1 MATTTLQNL
10 RRELAAYLGYGEMV
24 GKDGE
29 AWTTTSNIGAAA
41 TVTSTELRDYGFD
54 DISDAGSGDDI
65 FDNFWVIILGSNNA
79 NVVRRVKS
87 YDASA
92 GALTVYGTDLSA
104 ESSAMDFEIH
114 KYSPTY
120 LREALNTAR
129 LRAYP
134 ALHLPVTR
142 QLMTANGQVRYQV
155 PSALID
161 KPRAIYLERG
171 YTSDFANNILSNAGL
186 ETFSSSAF
194 TSWTATNLDI
204 AQEEATTT
212 PFNYAV
218 LRDGSSARCTSR
230 SSSTG
235 TFLQSISSPGTHSGQ
250 RISMSVWVYCLTA
263 DIVSTDIKIGSTSN
277 LGTAADGGLHQGT
290 GWELLTHYEDAA
302 TTVSSLDVGIN
313 VVSSA
318 TDNTEFYVDEAIC
331 VVGPTQEPE
340 PIADKE
346 LRNWHYVPQVQG
358 TTLRNEVVFS
368 EHFPDNYRL
377 RFEGLG
383 YLSSLSAETDTV
395 EIGQPETDMLCA
407 HAARLIYQ
415 RSGQSTPE
423 AEGAYDSSRLSRV
436 DRDLFDM
443 MPMPKQRH
451 KLMIPD
457 A

>member
-10 RRELAAYLGYGEMV
+10 RRELGAYLGYGEMV

-29 AWTTTSNIGAAA
+29 AWTTTTDIGAAA
-41 TVTSTELRDYGFD
+41 TITSTELRDYGFD

-65 FDNFWVIILGSNNA
+65 FDNFWVIILGTNNA

-92 GALTVYGTDLSA
+92 GALTVYGTNLSA
-104 ESSAMDFEIH
+104 ESSAMDFELH

-171 YTSDFANNILSNAGL
+171 YTSDFASNILSNAGL

>member
-1 MATTTLQNL
+1 
-10 RRELAAYLGYGEMV
+10 
-24 GKDGE
+24 
-29 AWTTTSNIGAAA
+29 
-41 TVTSTELRDYGFD
+41 
-54 DISDAGSGDDI
+54 
-65 FDNFWVIILGSNNA
+65 
-79 NVVRRVKS
+79 
-87 YDASA
+87 
-92 GALTVYGTDLSA
+92 
-104 ESSAMDFEIH
+104 
-114 KYSPTY
+114 
-120 LREALNTAR
+120 
-129 LRAYP
+129 
-134 ALHLPVTR
+134 
-142 QLMTANGQVRYQV
+142 
-155 PSALID
+155 
-161 KPRAIYLERG
+161 
-171 YTSDFANNILSNAGL
+171 
-186 ETFSSSAF
+186 
-194 TSWTATNLDI
+194 
-204 AQEEATTT
+204 
-212 PFNYAV
+212 
-218 LRDGSSARCTSR
+218 
-230 SSSTG
+230 
-235 TFLQSISSPGTHSGQ
+235 
-250 RISMSVWVYCLTA
+250 
-263 DIVSTDIKIGSTSN
+263 VST
-277 LGTAADGGLHQGT
+277 
-290 GWELLTHYEDAA
+290 
-302 TTVSSLDVGIN
+302 
-313 VVSSA
+313 A